1 MVSLDKLTCRSIV
14 MQKRLFIA
22 SFWTLVFLIFCGCGE
37 VHYKG
42 AKSANAPA
50 DSVSASVDTAA
61 APANADAGNAAA
73 GVAAGGTAAAVPRI
87 HRATAG
93 RRPASVEEE
102 APVVK
107 GTAMVYAPANMIKDV
122 PSIVNAVISKEE
134 LSAAVARFA
143 DAVQSQNPGTKKA
156 DILKDIKGDTVDIY
170 QHMGVK
176 LKFDSSDFR
185 EISGDEDA
193 TKDFTDKTSLEWEW
207 VLKPLNSTRKSI
219 LSFMFYYLDP
229 SDNQQHYIM
238 EKTISVVVRVDAR
251 SFADK
256 WGDFL
261 LDDPKTTITAILI
274 PFITFI
280 GGLFFGKRKK

>member
-1 MVSLDKLTCRSIV
+1 
-14 MQKRLFIA
+14 MQKLLFTTFFCA
-22 SFWTLVFLIFCGCGE
+22 SIFLIFCGCRN

-42 AKSANAPA
+42 AKSTNAMA
-50 DSVSASVDTAA
+50 DSVSPPVDTAA
-61 APANADAGNAAA
+61 ASAGSS
-73 GVAAGGTAAAVPRI
+73 AAAVSPAQSSTGSK
-87 HRATAG
+87 ATASG
-93 RRPASVEEE
+93 EAGAVTAVPRRHRVTGARTPASVKEET
-102 APVVK
+102 PVIK

-134 LSAAVARFA
+134 LSTAVAQFA
-143 DAVQSQNPGTKKA
+143 DAVQAQNPGTKKV
-156 DILKDIKGDTVDIY
+156 DIVKDIKGDTVNIY

-193 TKDFTDKTSLEWEW
+193 TKDFTGKTSLEWEW
-207 VLKPLNSTRKSI
+207 VLKPRNSTRKSI
-219 LSFMFYYLDP
+219 LSFIFYYLDP
-229 SDNQQHYIM
+229 DNNQQHYIM

-251 SFADK
+251 SFVDK
-256 WGDFL
+256 WEDFL